1 MSLLLHSVS
10 KSVHTDTNY
19 KQKERYQSDGN
30 GEIFQVKI
38 KYVDLYVFEEISL
51 FMIIFF

>member
-10 KSVHTDTNY
+10 KSVHIDTNY

-30 GEIFQVKI
+30 VKVFQVKV
-38 KYVDLYVFEEISL
+38 K
-51 FMIIFF
+51 